1 MSGHPSKRAFTGGGR
16 GAAVTVALLP
26 ALVPLA
32 ALALL
37 GAGCSGTDHPA
48 TGELPDGAAVVNGQY
63 LAGSGEFVLQR
74 IDAPVPGY
82 APLRID
88 LIGSDLQV
96 DVEEETISLDVALR
110 NQGESPLY
118 APATVWLAEFAPPGV
133 TVENADVVEALPDLP
148 TFKADPPDTVIGPA
162 RWGFDYSEKLGGDP
176 VLEPG
181 ETSQGKTW
189 RFHVPGLTGFSFR
202 AWAQFGLV
210 PNRPRLAGLGFRDR
224 NRNGVFDGDDS
235 PHPSGM
241 VTITAPDGTILV
253 AHCGQDGRYAVPVAQ
268 AGLYR
273 LLYDPLVR
281 CRCLVD
287 YTTPNPLQVVLPPG
301 PDGRPVSYLHADF
314 GFAAQLDDSIPL
326 PVFFPGPLDSVK
338 GDFYSYLEGR
348 LDGYVLRLRVG
359 FSGCGPDHPFTVY
372 WQWSP
377 VPIASLVPVAL
388 LALSHDDLGEMCD
401 AYWERDL
408 AFDLS
413 PVIEAASGSSL
424 VGIHF
429 VDYQGNWHQLGWVRG
444 QD

>member
-48 TGELPDGAAVVNGQY
+48 TGEMPDGAAVVNGQY

-118 APATVWLAEFAPPGV
+118 APAMVWLAEFAPPGV

-181 ETSQGKTW
+181 ETSQAKTW

-210 PNRPRLAGLGFRDR
+210 PNRPRLAGLGFQDR

-241 VTITAPDGTILV
+241 VTITAPDGTILA

-359 FSGCGPDHPFTVY
+359 FSGCGPDHPFTLY
-372 WQWSP
+372 WQPGPFGASP
-377 VPIASLVPVAL
+377 LPSAVMV
-388 LALSHDDLGEMCD
+388 LAHDDQGEMCD
-401 AYWERDL
+401 AYWEREL
-408 AFDLS
+408 AFDLR
-413 PVIEAASGSSL
+413 PLRGPSGTVLPMLL
-424 VGIHF
+424 VF
-429 VDYQGNWHQLGWVRG
+429 LDYQGNAHTFQWDWPP
-444 QD
+444 D